1 MEPIMKNFNTILA
14 VGAVAAVCGF
24 SSAGVVSTGSYTFSA
39 TQSGTGGTSTPGPI
53 AYNGSAIQGL
63 APGSVQLAGV
73 TYSASNNN
81 FRATGWALDGTVG
94 ALSGSVDTTRY
105 ITFTLTADSGY
116 TFDLNSITFGV
127 GRSGTGPRSWQW
139 RSSVDSYASALTNYT
154 TVATG
159 LTHSNGVL
167 TNPDSNSNWTGN
179 VLAFSGSSFSGMSSV
194 TLRLYGYNAE
204 SSSGTGGLQ
213 GALSFSVTMNAVPA
227 PGAMALL
234 GVAGLLGARRR
245 R

>member
-1 MEPIMKNFNTILA
+1 MKNFNSILA

-24 SSAGVVSTGSYTFSA
+24 SSAGVVASGSYTFSSN
-39 TQSGTGGTSTPGPI
+39 QSGTTGTQTPGPI

-63 APGSVQLAGV
+63 APGSVERSAAPGLA
-73 TYSASNNN
+73 YSASNNN
-81 FRATGWALDGTVG
+81 FRALGWALDGTPG
-94 ALSGSVDTTRY
+94 ALSGSVDTTKY
-105 ITFTLTADSGY
+105 ISFTLTADSGY

-127 GRSGTGPRSWQW
+127 GRSATGPRSWQW

-167 TNPDSNSNWTGN
+167 TNPDANSGWTGN
-179 VLAFSGSSFSGMSSV
+179 VLAFSGSSFSGMTSV
-194 TLRLYGYNAE
+194 TLRLYGYNSE
-204 SSSGTGGLQ
+204 GTTGTGGLQ

-227 PGAMALL
+227 PGAAALIGL
-234 GVAGLLGARRR
+234 AGLVTTRRR
-245 R
+245 K